1 MLAVFL
7 LMLAGSRPAGAYSVL
22 THEALIDLLWW
33 DSIRPL
39 LLQRYPTLTPVQL
52 REARAYA
59 YGGCVIQDM
68 GYYPFGNP
76 FFSDLL
82 HYVRTGDFIRSL
94 FRNAKNADETAFAIG
109 ALSHYYG
116 DTIGHPEAVNK
127 AVAQEFP
134 ALAAK
139 FGPNVNYAEGPH
151 QHVRA
156 EFAFDVNDIVQHRLA
171 PERYLNHVGFEVP
184 VPLLAKAFYQT
195 YGIPLTKVIHQHR
208 PSMKGY
214 RFAVRKLLPSVAYAE
229 TILYRKRM
237 PTDATGADIDEL
249 NQQIAQLAKNEKWE
263 LYQTHPGFGT
273 HIMAAIIVILPKV
286 GPLSDLK
293 LHPPNE
299 AAEQDYVK
307 SLLHVADTLR
317 ATLAAASKSGKI
329 PNADLDTGD
338 SVYPGTYPLED
349 YSYANLL
356 HRMVADPK
364 TPIPFGIKR
373 DLESYF
379 ADVSKVKYLQAKP
392 ELLAQVQADVPVLKT
407 MPTGTQEP
415 DAPLLAVM
423 EAEQQ
428 SKDAEQRAK
437 QAAPGAVSVH

>member
-1 MLAVFL
+1 V
-7 LMLAGSRPAGAYSVL
+7 LAGSRPAGAYSVL

-39 LLQRYPTLTPVQL
+39 LLQRYPSLTPVQL

-156 EFAFDVNDIVQHRLA
+156 EFAFDVNDIVKHRLA

-229 TILYRKRM
+229 TILYRKHM
-237 PTDATGADIDEL
+237 PSDTSSPELDEWNKEIESLAT
-249 NQQIAQLAKNEKWE
+249 NEKWV

-273 HIMAAIIVILPKV
+273 HILAGIIVILPKV

-293 LHPPNE
+293 LHPPDE
-299 AAEQDYVK
+299 AAEQEYVK

-329 PNADLDTGD
+329 PNEDLDTGD

-379 ADVSKVKYLQAKP
+379 ADLSKVKYLQEKP
-392 ELLAQVQADVPVLKT
+392 ELLAQVQADLPVLKT
-407 MPTGTQEP
+407 MPTGTLEP
-415 DAPLLAVM
+415 DAPLLAAM

-437 QAAPGAVSVH
+437 QAAPAAVSAH